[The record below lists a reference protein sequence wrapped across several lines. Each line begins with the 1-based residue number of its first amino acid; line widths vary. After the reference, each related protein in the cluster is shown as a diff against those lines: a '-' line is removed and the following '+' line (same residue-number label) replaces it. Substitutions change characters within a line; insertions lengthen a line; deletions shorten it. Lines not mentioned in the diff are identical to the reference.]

1 MVAIVNVKA
10 EFEKLRMLR
19 DRTPETPDSDR
30 KGAFARLADYR
41 DGGIFSAKFSGNSA
55 WERHPNGDEL
65 VQIVD
70 GSTTLYLM
78 ADDGMQTVILT
89 AGMFA
94 VVPQNMWHRFE
105 APDGVSV
112 MTATPQ
118 PTEHLH
124 VTVDDPRTVA

>member
-10 EFEKLRMLR
+10 EFDKLRMLQ
-19 DRTPETPDSDR
+19 DRAPETPDFDR
-30 KGAFARLADYR
+30 KGAFGRLADYR

-70 GSTTLYLM
+70 GSTTLYLI
-78 ADDGMQTVILT
+78 ADDGMQTITLT

-94 VVPQNMWHRFE
+94 IVPQNMWHRFE

-124 VTVDDPRTVA
+124 VT